1 MRNLVVLFILFF
13 MSSSVTYAAFPVT
26 EDLAIEIS
34 NNIDP
39 MLESPAYSGGSP
51 VWGILSFCFAM
62 LTILFWFAYA
72 ATLEFD
78 LALLL
83 TIPLGILS
91 AVFGGVG
98 FNKRGKGLAITGFV
112 LGIINLVVWFWIG
125 YIALIIGLSGASYGL
140 S

>member
-1 MRNLVVLFILFF
+1 MT
-13 MSSSVTYAAFPVT
+13 SSVTYAAFPVT

-39 MLESPAYSGGSP
+39 ILESPAYGGSP
-51 VWGILSFCFAM
+51 VYGILSFCFAM
-62 LTILFWFAYA
+62 LTVLFWFVFA

-78 LALLL
+78 PALFL

-125 YIALIIGLSGASYGL
+125 YITLIIGLSNGSYGL

>member
-1 MRNLVVLFILFF
+1 MRNLVVLFILFL

-39 MLESPAYSGGSP
+39 ILESPAYSGGSP
-51 VWGILSFCFAM
+51 IWGILSFCFAM
-62 LTILFWFAYA
+62 LMNLFWFAYSA
-72 ATLEFD
+72 GGD
-78 LALLL
+78 WDVVMVLA
-83 TIPLGILS
+83 IPLGILS

-112 LGIINLVVWFWIG
+112 LGIINLVLVVIWYLA
-125 YIALIIGLSGASYGL
+125 YIANWNGGWGYA
-140 S
+140 